1 MNNLYNQPFGYMP
14 QYMRNNVPMPMQ
26 SSYAPNNGITW
37 VLGIENAKSQ
47 YVDPGKSAILMDSE
61 EPKFYIKTVDMNG
74 MGSIKAYT
82 FKEVEPTTQPQV
94 QPTAAPQV
102 DMSQYVTKEELKEML
117 DKLTIPAANKSLI

>member
-1 MNNLYNQPFGYMP
+1 MNNFYNQPFGYMP

-26 SSYAPNNGITW
+26 SSNGITW

-47 YVDPGKSAILMDSE
+47 YVEPGKSAILMDSE

-74 MGSIKAYT
+74 MGSIKAYS
-82 FKEVEPTTQPQV
+82 FKEIDTTVPQPQ
-94 QPTAAPQV
+94 TAAPQV